1 MLMSKSY
8 TFIFSDY
15 PGIMFTEG
23 SFWQEQRRF
32 TLRHLRDLGFG
43 KTSHEDMMLDEIQEL
58 LSEISAAAEAD
69 PDRVVNY
76 KGIFSISLINVLWGI
91 VGGERYLRD
100 DQYLKRLLRLLDTN
114 FRSGNAIRATIP
126 VPIIVFKVFP
136 KLRDYFGTR
145 NDLFKEI
152 VEYIQVKI
160 ELISLYIPVT
170 WPSFLSSLLANTQK
184 HSKKTSPEISSTF
197 ICKKLKIS
205 QFPIRLLLVSY

>member
-100 DQYLKRLLRLLDTN
+100 DQYLKRLLRLLDTI

-145 NDLFKEI
+145 SDLFKEI
-152 VEYIQVKI
+152 VE
-160 ELISLYIPVT
+160 
-170 WPSFLSSLLANTQK
+170 
-184 HSKKTSPEISSTF
+184 
-197 ICKKLKIS
+197 
-205 QFPIRLLLVSY
+205 